1 MSYINDEGVRV
12 FTNKP
17 PNNLFVCKFDLE
29 DLIKFHKIEFEV
41 IDGYYYNEGRNNELS
56 SVIEM
61 VFNERLKLKKV
72 NNPLQEIYKLIMNS
86 SYGKTLQKA
95 IADEIK
101 FKDNKDIDNFIDKH
115 YNRIV
120 HYEELYGS
128 NDDYK
133 RYKVKLEK
141 GINEHFNNC
150 HCGVEVLA
158 MSKEL

>member
-61 VFNERLKLKKV
+61 VFNERLQLKKV
-72 NNPLQEIYKLIMNS
+72 KNPLQEIYNLIMNS
-86 SYGKTLQKA
+86 SYGKTLRKA
-95 IADEIK
+95 IADVIK

-115 YNRIV
+115 Y
-120 HYEELYGS
+120 
-128 NDDYK
+128 
-133 RYKVKLEK
+133 
-141 GINEHFNNC
+141 
-150 HCGVEVLA
+150 
-158 MSKEL
+158 